1 MARKGARGIGNVPAL
16 ACRGRPDRGGED
28 GMHACELADRQLLK
42 DCDVRRQRRSGPGG
56 QHRNKVESAI
66 VLVHRPSGVR
76 AEATERR
83 NQHENRQVAL
93 KRLRLNLALD
103 LRSERLPDAVPTPRW
118 STRAERGVFRV
129 NMGHEDFA
137 PLLAEALDV
146 IQVECYDVAAAA
158 RRLGVSSSQLIRFLK
173 LEPRALWIVN
183 QTRQSMG
190 LHRLH

>member
-1 MARKGARGIGNVPAL
+1 
-16 ACRGRPDRGGED
+16 
-28 GMHACELADRQLLK
+28 MHPCELPDRQLLT

-83 NQHENRQVAL
+83 NQHENRRVAL
-93 KRLRLNLALD
+93 KRLRLELALD
-103 LRSERLPDAVPTPRW
+103 LRSERPPDGIPTSRW
-118 STRAERGVFRV
+118 TTRAKQGAFRV
-129 NMGHEDFA
+129 DPQHEDFA

-146 IQVECYDVAAAA
+146 IEQQHYDVAAAA
-158 RRLGVSSSQLIRFLK
+158 RSLRISSSQLIRFLK
-173 LEPRALWIVN
+173 LEPRALRMVN